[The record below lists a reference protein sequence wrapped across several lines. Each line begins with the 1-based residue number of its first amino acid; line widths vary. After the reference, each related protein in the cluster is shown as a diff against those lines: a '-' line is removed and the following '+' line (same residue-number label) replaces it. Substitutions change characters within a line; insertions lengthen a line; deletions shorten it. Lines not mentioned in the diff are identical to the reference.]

1 MDGQGRKDVMETN
14 RTGGT
19 EVPGQLATL
28 LRQTLVEGG
37 LPPGFHTAVW
47 ARIRAGGSDVGWR
60 EVVAWLFRP
69 RWSVALLVVLFA
81 AGVWRGWK
89 AGHQEALHASERRY
103 VLALEPESS
112 PF

>member
-1 MDGQGRKDVMETN
+1 MDGQGWKDVMETKQA
-14 RTGGT
+14 GGT
-19 EVPGQLATL
+19 EAPGQLTAL
-28 LRQTLVEGG
+28 LKQALDGGG